1 MNEPTRSPTLE
12 RTFENP
18 ELTIAAGLLTLGVAA
33 YVVETYLAPSL
44 LLDGGDPAALAAVFG
59 AFSLVYLAV
68 FILLRHVPSLVRET
82 L

>member
-1 MNEPTRSPTLE
+1 MDEPTRSPTLE

-44 LLDGGDPAALAAVFG
+44 LLDGGDPATLAAVFG

-68 FILLRHVPSLVRET
+68 FALLRVPSLVSET
-82 L
+82 P